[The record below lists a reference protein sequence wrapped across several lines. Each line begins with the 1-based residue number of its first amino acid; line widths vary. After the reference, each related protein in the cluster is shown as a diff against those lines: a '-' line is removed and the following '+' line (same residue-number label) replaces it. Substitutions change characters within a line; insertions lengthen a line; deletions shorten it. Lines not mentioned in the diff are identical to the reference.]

1 VLTTKGATPR
11 LAGHR
16 VSRATDS
23 GGTALLWGELLD
35 HLCFLSVR
43 RVMCNFFT
51 STGCRQLYVLIPLPP
66 FIFLSL
72 LSGAGIMKY
81 DVINQRATRFSDVCF
96 FFICHLPQFVIFCAC
111 EAGLLGKGIG

>member
-1 VLTTKGATPR
+1 
-11 LAGHR
+11 
-16 VSRATDS
+16 
-23 GGTALLWGELLD
+23 
-35 HLCFLSVR
+35 
-43 RVMCNFFT
+43 MCNFFT
-51 STGCRQLYVLIPLPP
+51 STGCRQLYVLITLPP

-96 FFICHLPQFVIFCAC
+96 FFICHLPQFVIFCVC